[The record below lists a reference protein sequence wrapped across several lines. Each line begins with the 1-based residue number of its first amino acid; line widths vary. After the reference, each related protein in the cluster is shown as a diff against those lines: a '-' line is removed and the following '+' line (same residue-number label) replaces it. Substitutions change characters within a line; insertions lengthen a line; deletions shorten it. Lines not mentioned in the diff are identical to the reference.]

1 MNIFKKILAGFLI
14 AIGGY
19 AFLKVGGIVGAF
31 LFSFGIICVVN
42 LQTPLYTGIAGT
54 DEKFWTKIEVL
65 VYNIIGAGIGAWL
78 MHFTY
83 DSVVL
88 NNISPIIFNKLMSPL
103 YVTLSKAIM
112 CGVIVDISVFLAKR
126 DNSVIPLLI
135 GIPTFIMC
143 GFNHSIADAFY
154 FGIENNLILNY
165 GIWKPLLYYLIVVVG
180 NYIGCNIRQVCTKDN
195 IFNNLFKKV

>member
-1 MNIFKKILAGFLI
+1 MNILKKFFAGFLI

-19 AFLKVGGIVGAF
+19 AFLKVGGIIGAF
-31 LFSFGIICVVN
+31 LFAFGIICVVK

-54 DEKFWTKIEVL
+54 EEKFWTKMEVL
-65 VYNIIGAGIGAWL
+65 ALNIGGASLGAWL

-83 DSVVL
+83 DGVVL
-88 NNISPIIFNKLMSPL
+88 NNITPIIFNKLMSPW

-112 CGVIVDISVFLAKR
+112 CGCIVDISVFLSKR

-135 GIPTFIMC
+135 GIPLFVIC

-154 FGIENNLILNY
+154 FGIEDNLFLNY
-165 GIWKPLLYYLIVVVG
+165 GLWKPTIYYIIVVIG
-180 NYIGCNIRQVCTKDN
+180 NYIGCNIRHIFTRDN
-195 IFNNLFKKV
+195 LFENLFKKV

>member
-1 MNIFKKILAGFLI
+1 MKDILKKIFAGFLI

-31 LFSFGIICVVN
+31 LFAFGIVCVVK

-54 DEKFWTKIEVL
+54 EEKFLTKIEVL
-65 VYNIIGAGIGAWL
+65 FLNIIGAVIGAWI
-78 MHFTY
+78 MHFIH
-83 DSVVL
+83 DGVVE
-88 NNISPIIFNKLMSPL
+88 NNLTPIILNKIMSPW
-103 YVTLSKAIM
+103 YVSLSKAIM

-135 GIPTFIMC
+135 GIPTFVAS

-154 FGIENNLILNY
+154 LGMDNTLILNY
-165 GIWKPLLYYLIVVVG
+165 GIWKSLLYYIIVVVG
-180 NYIGCNIRQVCTKDN
+180 NYLGCNIRR
-195 IFNNLFKKV
+195 IFSYEFKI